1 GPTRAV
7 NGLLS
12 LRDAKA
18 DRDLPDAIAL
28 ARADEAKIGSGGIG
42 IALPSEEPTI
52 AHVLPLAHG
61 DLRTRLVAQATAAV
75 FITRAESG
83 PPADIAALAASF
95 GLTAAETRVLER
107 LLGGGSLPEGAHA
120 LDISWVAATT
130 RLHHIFLKTGVSR
143 RADLVSWIDRLV
155 QTVPLT

>member
-1 GPTRAV
+1 TALAAHKMGARTVSATLDHFPAAIGIVGDRGRILHTNAAARRMLAAREPIAAV

-12 LRDAKA
+12 IHDAKA
-18 DRDLPDAIAL
+18 DRDLADAIAL

-75 FITRAESG
+75 FITRAEGG
-83 PPADIAALAASF
+83 PPAGIAAL
-95 GLTAAETRVLER
+95 
-107 LLGGGSLPEGAHA
+107 
-120 LDISWVAATT
+120 
-130 RLHHIFLKTGVSR
+130 
-143 RADLVSWIDRLV
+143 
-155 QTVPLT
+155 